1 MSARNPS
8 LPPPLERRVRKPAAA
23 VPVWP
28 RRAPVLSYPA
38 ASMHTRH
45 VGRGPRFVDEN
56 ERGKIKV
63 QLIIEAASALLQDV
77 GEALLYPTG

>member
-1 MSARNPS
+1 
-8 LPPPLERRVRKPAAA
+8 
-23 VPVWP
+23 
-28 RRAPVLSYPA
+28 
-38 ASMHTRH
+38 MHTRH